1 MPLYSP
7 NARSESAYLQS
18 ACELHCWWTKPP
30 DRRPELTRVSVP
42 SPVALASGYLRR
54 LLISNAGSLVPAR
67 ESRETN
73 AHARVTHLND
83 RRTVAANCSP
93 TEARSKCPRRGA
105 WHSCTSSGD
114 APTGRARSH
123 EPRAPHCGRTP
134 APAGGPPSPRPARPP
149 PCHGATC
156 DSTAPASW
164 RGAIRGNAR
173 PRAPA
178 AVTVPAAG
186 ARAEPARPPRAA
198 HRALSQAALH
208 SLAMS
213 RVHCAVH

>member
-73 AHARVTHLND
+73 AHARVTHVND
-83 RRTVAANCSP
+83 RQTVAANCSP

-149 PCHGATC
+149 PCHSHGEEPSAAT
-156 DSTAPASW
+156 
-164 RGAIRGNAR
+164 RGRARLPLDRPSRRR
-173 PRAPA
+173 PRR
-178 AVTVPAAG
+178 TRVPAA
-186 ARAEPARPPRAA
+186 RRPSSS
-198 HRALSQAALH
+198 LSQAALH